1 MQTKSP
7 NYFSRK
13 WKTFLKWA
21 EQKMLAIF
29 FLIALFVSSAIVL
42 WPLMFV
48 IVPAGKIGVIYR
60 PLSGG
65 VDLGEVV
72 REGAHLFLPFN
83 KVTQY
88 TVQVQLKEL
97 NLELMTSDLL
107 KTNVTV
113 SFQFEVNPNTLP
125 LLHKYVGVDY
135 LDKLIIPQVIKVTRE
150 KVAQLNSRKA
160 YTGDIGQVAND
171 IAITTDNLLIQQL
184 STPGLANVRLIRVS
198 SVQLTSVQYPAFVQA
213 AIDNKV
219 IESEIAE
226 SYKFKIEASRLEA
239 ERKILEA
246 TGIRDFQNIV
256 NEGMTENYLR
266 FRGIQA
272 TEELAK
278 SANAKTL
285 IFGSG
290 PSGLPLVLGNA
301 VDNPSQGQNSGAQVQ
316 NPSMQQSPKP
326 VNTVA
331 PKVGEAKADA
341 SAKEASDKAA
351 PASNKDVST
360 PKPAADA
367 AKAPAAD
374 ASKAPAAN
382 APTR

>member
-1 MQTKSP
+1 MQIKSP

-13 WKTFLKWA
+13 WKAFLKWA
-21 EQKMLAIF
+21 EQKMLTIF
-29 FLIALFVSSAIVL
+29 FLLALLVSSAIVL
-42 WPLMFV
+42 WPLMFIV
-48 IVPAGKIGVIYR
+48 VPAGKVGVIYR

-65 VDLGEVV
+65 VDLGEVI
-72 REGAHLFLPFN
+72 REGAHLVLPWN

-88 TVQVQLKEL
+88 TVQIQLKEL

-125 LLHKYVGVDY
+125 MLHKYVGVEY

-150 KVAQLNSRKA
+150 KVAQLNSRMA
-160 YTGDIGQVAND
+160 YTGDIGQVASD

-184 STPGLANVRLIRVS
+184 SPPGLSNVRLIRVS

-219 IESEIAE
+219 VESEIAE
-226 SYKFKIEASRLEA
+226 SYKFKIQASRLEA
-239 ERKILEA
+239 ERKVIEA
-246 TGIRDFQNIV
+246 TGIRDFQNLV
-256 NEGMTENYLR
+256 NQGMTENYLR

-278 SANAKTL
+278 STNAKTL

-301 VDNPSQGQNSGAQVQ
+301 VENQAQGPNSSTQVQ
-316 NPSMQQSPKP
+316 NPLMQQSLQP
-326 VNTVA
+326 VNTAA
-331 PKVGEAKADA
+331 PKVGEAKADG
-341 SAKEASDKAA
+341 SAKDAPDKSA
-351 PASNKDVST
+351 PAPNKDVT
-360 PKPAADA
+360 QPKPAADA
-367 AKAPAAD
+367 AKAPAA
-374 ASKAPAAN
+374 SAPA
-382 APTR
+382 R

>member
-1 MQTKSP
+1 MNMQTKKRHI
-7 NYFSRK
+7 FSRA
-13 WKTFLKWA
+13 WNALLRWA
-21 EQKMLAIF
+21 EQKMLTIF
-29 FLIALFVSSAIVL
+29 FVVALLVSSFIVL

-48 IVPAGKIGVIYR
+48 IVPAGKIGVMYR

-65 VDLGEVV
+65 VDLDKLLK
-72 REGAHLFLPFN
+72 EGAHLILPWN

-88 TVQVQLKEL
+88 LVQIQLKEL

-125 LLHKYVGVDY
+125 MLHKYVGVEY

-150 KVAQLNSRKA
+150 KVAQLNSRMA

-171 IAITTDNLLIQQL
+171 IAITKDNLLIQQL
-184 STPGLANVRLIRVS
+184 SPPGLTNVRLIRVS
-198 SVQLTSVQYPAFVQA
+198 SVQITSVIYPAFVQA

-219 IESEIAE
+219 VESEIAE
-226 SYKFKIEASRLEA
+226 SYKFKIQASRLEA
-239 ERKILEA
+239 ERKVIEA

-278 SANAKTL
+278 SPNAKTL

-290 PSGLPLVLGNA
+290 PAGLPLVLGNLSDNVPPGAMGGTA
-301 VDNPSQGQNSGAQVQ
+301 VQDPLKQPVLQPTNSTQTKKDAETKDVAAKGVSAKDAPVQ
-316 NPSMQQSPKP
+316 EPTAKEPP
-326 VNTVA
+326 APAVA
-331 PKVGEAKADA
+331 PVKK
-341 SAKEASDKAA
+341 
-351 PASNKDVST
+351 
-360 PKPAADA
+360 
-367 AKAPAAD
+367 
-374 ASKAPAAN
+374 
-382 APTR
+382 

>member
-1 MQTKSP
+1 MQTTKRHI
-7 NYFSRK
+7 FSRA
-13 WKTFLKWA
+13 WNALLRWA
-21 EQKMLAIF
+21 EQKMLTIF
-29 FLIALFVSSAIVL
+29 FLVALLVSSVIVL

-48 IVPAGKIGVIYR
+48 IVPAGKIGVMYR

-65 VDLGEVV
+65 VDLDAVLK
-72 REGAHLFLPFN
+72 EGAHLILPWN

-88 TVQVQLKEL
+88 TVQIQLKEL

-125 LLHKYVGVDY
+125 MLHKYVGIDY

-150 KVAQLNSRKA
+150 KVAQLNSRMA
-160 YTGDIGQVAND
+160 YTGDIGQVASD

-184 STPGLANVRLIRVS
+184 SPPGLSNVRLIRVS
-198 SVQLTSVQYPAFVQA
+198 SVQLTSVLYPAFVQA

-219 IESEIAE
+219 VESEIAE
-226 SYKFKIEASRLEA
+226 SFKFKIQASRLEA
-239 ERKILEA
+239 ERKVIEA

-278 SANAKTL
+278 SPNAKTL

-290 PSGLPLVLGNA
+290 PAGLPLVLGNLSDNVPPGAMGGTAIQDPLKQPVMQPTSISQTKKDA
-301 VDNPSQGQNSGAQVQ
+301 VTKDVTAKGVPAKDAQPQ
-316 NPSMQQSPKP
+316 EESPAKESP
-326 VNTVA
+326 PTAVA
-331 PKVGEAKADA
+331 PVKK
-341 SAKEASDKAA
+341 
-351 PASNKDVST
+351 
-360 PKPAADA
+360 
-367 AKAPAAD
+367 
-374 ASKAPAAN
+374 
-382 APTR
+382 

>member
-1 MQTKSP
+1 MKTTGP
-7 NYFSRK
+7 NFFSRQ
-13 WKTFLKWA
+13 WKALLRWA
-21 EQKMLAIF
+21 EQKMLTLF
-29 FLIALFVSSAIVL
+29 FLLALLVSSVIVL

-48 IVPAGKIGVIYR
+48 VVPAGKVGVMYR

-65 VDLGEVV
+65 VDLGEVI
-72 REGAHLFLPFN
+72 REGAHLILPWN

-88 TVQVQLKEL
+88 TVQIQLKEL

-125 LLHKYVGVDY
+125 MLHKYVGVEY

-150 KVAQLNSRKA
+150 KVAQLNSRMA
-160 YTGDIGQVAND
+160 YTGDIGQVASD
-171 IAITTDNLLIQQL
+171 IAITTDNLLIRQL
-184 STPGLANVRLIRVS
+184 SPPGLSNVRLIRVS

-219 IESEIAE
+219 VESEIAE
-226 SYKFKIEASRLEA
+226 SYKFKIQASRLEA
-239 ERKILEA
+239 ERKVIEA

-256 NEGMTENYLR
+256 NQGMTENYLR

-301 VDNPSQGQNSGAQVQ
+301 VENQAQGPGTGTQVQ
-316 NPSMQQSPKP
+316 NPLMQQSLQP
-326 VNTVA
+326 VSTVA
-331 PKVGEAKADA
+331 PKVDGAKTDA
-341 SAKEASDKAA
+341 SVNEAADKNAPSPAKDT
-351 PASNKDVST
+351 NV
-360 PKPAADA
+360 PKPAADT
-367 AKAPAAD
+367 AKTSGAGAP
-374 ASKAPAAN
+374 P
-382 APTR
+382 R

>member
-1 MQTKSP
+1 MQTTKRSI
-7 NYFSRK
+7 FSRA
-13 WKTFLKWA
+13 WNTLLRWA
-21 EQKMLAIF
+21 EQKMLTIV
-29 FLIALFVSSAIVL
+29 FLVALFVSSFIVL

-60 PLSGG
+60 PLSQG
-65 VDLGEVV
+65 VDLDVV
-72 REGAHLFLPFN
+72 LMEGAHLTLPWN

-88 TVQVQLKEL
+88 SVQIQLKEL

-113 SFQFEVNPNTLP
+113 SFQFELNPNTLP
-125 LLHKYVGVDY
+125 MLHKYVGIDY

-150 KVAQLNSRKA
+150 KVAQLNSRMA

-184 STPGLANVRLIRVS
+184 SPPGLSNVRLIRVS
-198 SVQLTSVQYPAFVQA
+198 SVQLTSVLYPAFVQA

-219 IESEIAE
+219 VESEIAE
-226 SYKFKIEASRLEA
+226 SYKFKIQASRLEA
-239 ERKILEA
+239 ERKVIEA

-278 SANAKTL
+278 SPNAKSL

-290 PSGLPLVLGNA
+290 PAGLPLVLGNLS
-301 VDNPSQGQNSGAQVQ
+301 DNVPPGA
-316 NPSMQQSPKP
+316 MGG
-326 VNTVA
+326 NTVQD
-331 PKVGEAKADA
+331 PLKQ
-341 SAKEASDKAA
+341 
-351 PASNKDVST
+351 PALQPTNANQTRKD
-360 PKPAADA
+360 
-367 AKAPAAD
+367 
-374 ASKAPAAN
+374 
-382 APTR
+382 APTQEPPAK

>member
-1 MQTKSP
+1 MQIKSP
-7 NYFSRK
+7 NFFSRK
-13 WKTFLKWA
+13 WKAILKWA
-21 EQKMLAIF
+21 EQKMLTIF
-29 FLIALFVSSAIVL
+29 FLLALIVSSAIVL

-48 IVPAGKIGVIYR
+48 VVPAGKVGVIYR

-65 VDLGEVV
+65 VDLGEVI
-72 REGAHLFLPFN
+72 REGAHLVLPWN

-88 TVQVQLKEL
+88 TVQIQLKEL

-125 LLHKYVGVDY
+125 MLHKYVGVEY

-150 KVAQLNSRKA
+150 KVAQLNSRMA
-160 YTGDIGQVAND
+160 YTGDIGQVASD
-171 IAITTDNLLIQQL
+171 IAITTDNLLIRQL
-184 STPGLANVRLIRVS
+184 SPPGLSNVRLIRVS

-219 IESEIAE
+219 VESEIAE
-226 SYKFKIEASRLEA
+226 SYKFKIQASRLEA
-239 ERKILEA
+239 ERKVIEA
-246 TGIRDFQNIV
+246 TGIRDFQNLV
-256 NEGMTENYLR
+256 NQGMSENYLR

-278 SANAKTL
+278 SMNAKTL

-301 VDNPSQGQNSGAQVQ
+301 VENQVPGSNTGAQVQ
-316 NPSMQQSPKP
+316 DPLKQQSLQPVSAVVPKLD
-326 VNTVA
+326 A
-331 PKVGEAKADA
+331 AKTDA
-341 SAKEASDKAA
+341 SAKVATDKSA
-351 PASNKDVST
+351 PAPNNANT
-360 PKPAADA
+360 PKPVADA
-367 AKAPAAD
+367 AKAPAAV
-374 ASKAPAAN
+374 

>member
-1 MQTKSP
+1 MQIKSP

-13 WKTFLKWA
+13 WNVFLKWA
-21 EQKMLAIF
+21 EQKMLTIF
-29 FLIALFVSSAIVL
+29 FLFALLLSSAIVL

-48 IVPAGKIGVIYR
+48 VVPAGKVGVIYR

-65 VDLGEVV
+65 VDLGEVI
-72 REGAHLFLPFN
+72 REGAHLVLPWN

-88 TVQVQLKEL
+88 TVQIQLKEL

-125 LLHKYVGVDY
+125 MLHKYVGVEY

-150 KVAQLNSRKA
+150 KVAQLNSRMA
-160 YTGDIGQVAND
+160 YTGDIGQVASD
-171 IAITTDNLLIQQL
+171 IAITTDNLLIRQL
-184 STPGLANVRLIRVS
+184 SPPGLSNVRLIRVS

-219 IESEIAE
+219 VESEIAE
-226 SYKFKIEASRLEA
+226 SYKFKIQASRLEA
-239 ERKILEA
+239 ERKVIEA
-246 TGIRDFQNIV
+246 TGIRDFQNLV
-256 NEGMTENYLR
+256 NQGMTENYLR

-278 SANAKTL
+278 STNAKTL

-301 VDNPSQGQNSGAQVQ
+301 VENQAPGSNPGAQVQ
-316 NPSMQQSPKP
+316 NPLMQQSLQP
-326 VNTVA
+326 VNTVP
-331 PKVGEAKADA
+331 PKVGEAKAEASVKEVSEKSA
-341 SAKEASDKAA
+341 SAPNKE
-351 PASNKDVST
+351 VST

-367 AKAPAAD
+367 AKAPAA
-374 ASKAPAAN
+374 PV
-382 APTR
+382 R